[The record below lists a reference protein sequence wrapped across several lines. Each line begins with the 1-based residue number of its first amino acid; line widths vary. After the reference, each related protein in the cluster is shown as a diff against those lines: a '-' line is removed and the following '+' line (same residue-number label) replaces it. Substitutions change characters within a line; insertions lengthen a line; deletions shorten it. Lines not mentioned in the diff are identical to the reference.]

1 MLLTEG
7 VRGVRE
13 LMRYGLTH
21 EALTGIIHPDG
32 LRLPGHHPDVPE
44 ELHVGSARTGVRHQS
59 HIARHCARGFSHRDT
74 VTGLIERYETLINRR
89 VIVTPIADSLRAVI
103 EAARRNDHRLRA
115 DRVGVALI
123 IRSLHAD
130 HTAVF
135 REERLGRSARED
147 RGALLFCPVAQSF
160 NVCRAVLGILVLSD
174 HVPGDAFGRR
184 HLREM
189 EREVMLRE
197 PVKIFRRPFK
207 EAAQQRAVRLVMG
220 IAHHAVVCGFHGK
233 RIILITL
240 PAGLNRAKAFRHRGA
255 AAKERVLF
263 KKDRF
268 LAGVHR
274 LSHSRHAGR
283 TAAHHNDIRR
293 HLLLSSAC
301 GSRNSDNRG
310 RDRRTGQKMLE
321 CHLFL
326 SAISRRRLSG
336 ALCSK

>member
-1 MLLTEG
+1 M
-7 VRGVRE
+7 
-13 LMRYGLTH
+13 
-21 EALTGIIHPDG
+21 
-32 LRLPGHHPDVPE
+32 
-44 ELHVGSARTGVRHQS
+44 
-59 HIARHCARGFSHRDT
+59 
-74 VTGLIERYETLINRR
+74 
-89 VIVTPIADSLRAVI
+89 
-103 EAARRNDHRLRA
+103 
-115 DRVGVALI
+115 
-123 IRSLHAD
+123 
-130 HTAVF
+130 
-135 REERLGRSARED
+135 
-147 RGALLFCPVAQSF
+147 
-160 NVCRAVLGILVLSD
+160 LGILVLSD

-240 PAGLNRAKAFRHRGA
+240 PAGLNRAKAFRHR
-255 AAKERVLF
+255 
-263 KKDRF
+263 
-268 LAGVHR
+268 